1 MLPDPAAA
9 DLEAELD
16 LLGQTLQDTAISP
29 RGGNREPN
37 PPWSVYLPIH
47 SHWRTLCHRSGGH
60 RSVRSFS
67 ATEDVSMLNV
77 YSCTVWCSFLQKA
90 CVATF

>member
-37 PPWSVYLPIH
+37 PPWSVLLAYSL
-47 SHWRTLCHRSGGH
+47 TLSDVMPPQC
-60 RSVRSFS
+60 
-67 ATEDVSMLNV
+67 VSMFSV

-90 CVATF
+90 SGATFQ